1 MKILLL
7 GPKRGID
14 EKRTGG
20 TIVLFDIFINE
31 LINQNIDFIIID
43 TNKSN
48 YKNKITAYFSII
60 IQIACKTRKC
70 IHLSLHGTAMDYL
83 LIGPFVILFTKIFGK
98 KISLRK
104 FAGNFDEIYK
114 QSNFIKKNIIRF
126 VLKNS
131 DINFFETKYLVK
143 FFSKFNQDTFWF
155 PNVRRKND
163 YFTSNSYSKKFI
175 YLGHIQEE
183 KGVEDLFQ
191 AAKFL
196 SNDYSID
203 FYGNITEKKYK
214 VDEFWKSEVVTYK
227 GVLKPDEVPEIISK
241 YDVLILPSYREGYPG
256 VIIEAFSVGVP
267 VIATFLQGISEIV
280 EDKESGVL
288 ISIKD
293 PLMLADSIRSF
304 SNFNYQKYSESA
316 KKAFLNFDAELQ
328 TKRIIKLIQGEFK

>member
-1 MKILLL
+1 MLLL
-7 GPKRGID
+7 GPKKGS
-14 EKRTGG
+14 KKKSNGG
-20 TIVLFDIFINE
+20 VVVLFDVFINE
-31 LINQNIDFIIID
+31 MINQKIDFIVID
-43 TNKSN
+43 SNKSN
-48 YKNKITAYFSII
+48 YKNKITAYIFILF
-60 IQIACKTRKC
+60 QIACKIRKYP
-70 IHLSLHGTAMDYL
+70 HLFLHGTAMDYI
-83 LIGPFVILFTKIFGK
+83 LIGPFCIIIKKLFGK
-98 KISLRK
+98 KIYLRK
-104 FAGNFDEIYK
+104 FAGNFDEIYEK
-114 QSNFIKKNIIRF
+114 GNYLKKNIIRF
-126 VLKNS
+126 VLQNA

-267 VIATFLQGISEIV
+267 VIATNLQGIAEIV
-280 EDKESGVL
+280 KDKESGILVPL
-288 ISIKD
+288 KD
-293 PLMLADSIRSF
+293 PLKLADSMISINNSNYDKF
-304 SNFNYQKYSESA
+304 SENA
-316 KKAFLNFDAELQ
+316 KKSFLNFDAKLQ
-328 TKRIIKLIQGEFK
+328 TKRIIKLMRNEFK

>member
-1 MKILLL
+1 MPIL
-7 GPKRGID
+7 IH
-14 EKRTGG
+14 
-20 TIVLFDIFINE
+20 
-31 LINQNIDFIIID
+31 
-43 TNKSN
+43 
-48 YKNKITAYFSII
+48 FS
-60 IQIACKTRKC
+60 
-70 IHLSLHGTAMDYL
+70 
-83 LIGPFVILFTKIFGK
+83 KIFGK

-114 QSNFIKKNIIRF
+114 QSNFLKRIIIRF

-143 FFSKFNQDTFWF
+143 FFSMFNQDTFWF

-163 YFTSNSYSKKFI
+163 YFTSNSYSKKFL

-214 VDEFWKSEVVTYK
+214 LDEFWKSEIVTYK

-256 VIIEAFSVGVP
+256 VIIEAFSVGIP
-267 VIATFLQGISEIV
+267 VIATNLKGISEIV
-280 EDKESGVL
+280 QNGISGILVPINNPLELSKAIKYFDSNNYIRFSKE
-288 ISIKD
+288 
-293 PLMLADSIRSF
+293 
-304 SNFNYQKYSESA
+304 A
-316 KKAFLNFDAELQ
+316 KKIFKNFDNSIQ
-328 TKRIIKLIQGEFK
+328 TKKIIKLILSES